1 VQNVETPKVGP
12 LAAHNA
18 KPANIDP
25 CAEWD
30 ALVATRMAADN
41 CSRSV
46 AIDRC
51 LVKNSDLWLRC
62 QAWDARQPKTIEQN
76 GRQVKTGN
84 WLNAGDGIAR
94 RIPRSP

>member
-1 VQNVETPKVGP
+1 MSEMSKVAA
-12 LAAHNA
+12 LAARTA
-18 KPANIDP
+18 PASIDP

-62 QAWDARQPKTIEQN
+62 QAWVARRPKILPDGTQS
-76 GRQVKTGN
+76 GN
-84 WLNAGDGIAR
+84 WGYRGTGIVR
-94 RIPRSP
+94 RVPRAP